1 MTFSINR
8 VSCNN
13 ETAARRIARDGADR
27 LIELATRL
35 RPDDDPLL
43 RAEGALAQ
51 QPALKSGALAGAT
64 DSFAASGP
72 AAAPA
77 LDIFVGDPAGG
88 RPLAAPGKT
97 RTAEA
102 RALLARTLGLAF
114 RLAGRSGLKVADLA
128 AGSLRR
134 RWM

>member
-1 MTFSINR
+1 MR
-8 VSCNN
+8 
-13 ETAARRIARDGADR
+13 
-27 LIELATRL
+27 ELA
-35 RPDDDPLL
+35 P
-43 RAEGALAQ
+43 AESIWPRVFTFTAGWA
-51 QPALKSGALAGAT
+51 KSVF
-64 DSFAASGP
+64 FAAC
-72 AAAPA
+72 AH
-77 LDIFVGDPAGG
+77 VGDPAGG